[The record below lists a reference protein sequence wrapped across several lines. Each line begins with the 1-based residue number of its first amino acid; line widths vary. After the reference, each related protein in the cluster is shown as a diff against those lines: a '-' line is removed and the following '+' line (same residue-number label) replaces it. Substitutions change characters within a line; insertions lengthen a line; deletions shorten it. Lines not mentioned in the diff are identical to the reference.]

1 MVGACEPTRSRGF
14 LQIRG
19 IRRESVAEHARPT
32 VRVHGMS
39 PVPGTTLTARG
50 LTRTFGRH
58 TAVAH
63 ADVTLTPGRATGLVG
78 PNGAG
83 KTTLLLMLAGLLAPD
98 SGTLEL
104 DGSSVE
110 TVALRRAVGW
120 MPDVFGT
127 WDSLTATEIL
137 STFGRL
143 HGLSSKDARA
153 RAAEL
158 LQQVHLDD
166 RADRPA
172 HELSRGQK
180 QRLGFARALV
190 HRPRILLLDEPASGM
205 DPRSRVELRDEV
217 RRLADN
223 GCAVLVSSHIL
234 TELSEMVDDVL
245 VMTDGRTRES
255 APATERSWRLRAV
268 GRPVSSADI
277 LRFPDEEAAARHLR
291 TVVDSG
297 VLVAEFARVDS
308 ELEDAYLA
316 LDADRT

>member
-1 MVGACEPTRSRGF
+1 
-14 LQIRG
+14 
-19 IRRESVAEHARPT
+19 
-32 VRVHGMS
+32 MS
-39 PVPGTTLTARG
+39 LTARG

-63 ADVTLTPGRATGLVG
+63 ADVTLTPGRVTGLVG

-98 SGTLEL
+98 SGTLQL
-104 DGSSVE
+104 DGSPVE

-127 WDSLTATEIL
+127 WDSLTASEIL

-143 HGLSSKDARA
+143 HGLSSQDARA

-190 HRPRILLLDEPASGM
+190 HSPRLLLLDEPASGM
-205 DPRSRVELRDEV
+205 DPRSRVELRDEI
-217 RRLADN
+217 RRLADG

-234 TELSEMVDDVL
+234 TELSEMVDDVI
-245 VMTDGRTRES
+245 VMTDGRTRDS
-255 APATERSWRLRAV
+255 APPVERSWRVREA
-268 GRPVSSADI
+268 GRPASSATI
-277 LRFPDEEAAARHLR
+277 LHFPDEEAAAQHLR
-291 TVVDSG
+291 TLVESG
-297 VLVAEFARVDS
+297 AQVAEFARVDS
-308 ELEDAYLA
+308 QLEDTYLA